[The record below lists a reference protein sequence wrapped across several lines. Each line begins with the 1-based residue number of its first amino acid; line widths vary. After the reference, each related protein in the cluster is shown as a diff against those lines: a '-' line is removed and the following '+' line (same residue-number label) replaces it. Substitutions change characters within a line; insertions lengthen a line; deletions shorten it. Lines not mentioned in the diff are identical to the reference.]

1 MKFLAKLSPLQIFL
15 LTFACTAIP
24 LFLFPINLFPGII
37 EINQGKNALEAPLS
51 LSYFIGMGYD
61 TRYQT
66 STLRPKDIFWP
77 SFLFLVYRDYWL
89 MLRLSIEKSNYNCP
103 LE

>member
-1 MKFLAKLSPLQIFL
+1 MKFLAKLSPLHIFL

-61 TRYQT
+61 T
-66 STLRPKDIFWP
+66 KDLEAMQISNFYLTTKGYILAFIFVLGLP
-77 SFLFLVYRDYWL
+77 GLLAYASLVYR
-89 MLRLSIEKSNYNCP
+89 KK
-103 LE
+103 